1 MHFHSPKDQLDLQ
14 VIRRAGVQGVQVWG
28 ELEECCFIEG
38 ARCLQHSYASPTWS
52 PRGCGASGC

>member
-38 ARCLQHSYASPTWS
+38 ARCLQHS
-52 PRGCGASGC
+52 